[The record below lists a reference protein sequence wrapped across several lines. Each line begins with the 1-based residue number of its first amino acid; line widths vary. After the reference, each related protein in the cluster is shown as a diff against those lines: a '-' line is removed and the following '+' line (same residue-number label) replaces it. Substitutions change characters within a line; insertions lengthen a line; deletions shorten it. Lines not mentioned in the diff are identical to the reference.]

1 MDRRSSLASG
11 WPRASSRWSTRIYV
25 HIPRA
30 SKQSTLPIETIRRPC
45 VRRETSQFGR
55 GVVGGWGGT
64 DSTRHPRPFA
74 AVVGAVGRAAAM
86 VNSAG
91 KSAPYISIGARG
103 LGRAANDQLLFFF
116 LLFLP
121 RPARG
126 ESAPLH
132 IAGRQGH
139 RATTAGRAYTSC
151 CVLCVSRCRPK
162 QPIKSGWT
170 L

>member
-1 MDRRSSLASG
+1 MGGRALARGGPHVYTYTS
-11 WPRASSRWSTRIYV
+11 RAQ
-25 HIPRA
+25 A
-30 SKQSTLPIETIRRPC
+30 SKAHYRSKRYDAHACVGKRHNLGVASWAGGAARTLHGTRGRSRRWLVRSAARLQWLTRLENQLHISRSTCGAWE
-45 VRRETSQFGR
+45 GR
-55 GVVGGWGGT
+55 L
-64 DSTRHPRPFA
+64 
-74 AVVGAVGRAAAM
+74 M
-86 VNSAG
+86 
-91 KSAPYISIGARG
+91 ISFS
-103 LGRAANDQLLFFF
+103 FFF
-116 LLFLP
+116 LFLP